1 MFLLDYEK
9 GKTAV
14 TKNQDK
20 KLMLIGLLKIM
31 WPIDLESHLYFKD
44 HMPTSPDSYPH
55 GKTYLEP
62 TILSSATFV
71 IISTVP

>member
-31 WPIDLESHLYFKD
+31 
-44 HMPTSPDSYPH
+44 
-55 GKTYLEP
+55 
-62 TILSSATFV
+62 
-71 IISTVP
+71 